1 MATRLNRWGNAIGL
15 RLPAYVLERTG
26 LRAGDHVF
34 VRLTDAGDIVIRP
47 AKQRPVPEEYAAG
60 DTPAPAKEAPLSQ
73 YEILAG
79 W

>member
-1 MATRLNRWGNAIGL
+1 MATRLNRWGNSIGL

-47 AKQRPVPEEYAAG
+47 AKQRPVPEEYAVG
-60 DTPAPAKEAPLSQ
+60 DAPAPAKDKPLSQ

>member
-1 MATRLNRWGNAIGL
+1 MATRLNRWGNSIGL

-47 AKQRPVPEEYAAG
+47 AKQRPVPEEYEAG
-60 DTPAPAKEAPLSQ
+60 DAPPLAKEKPPSE